1 MLQYYIDFWKNYVNF
16 SGRSR
21 RAAYWYVVLINIII
35 GVVLNSLAVAVPVL
49 VVLAYLYDLA
59 TLIPSIALCVRRLHD
74 IGKRGWWWLLVFVPL
89 VGAVVLIYWFAQ
101 EGDRH
106 GNAYGPDPKMLQ
118 GK

>member
-1 MLQYYIDFWKNYVNF
+1 MLQYYIDFWKNYFNF

-21 RAAYWYVVLINIII
+21 RAAFWYAWLINFIIMIALVLIET
-35 GVVLNSLAVAVPVL
+35 VLQSSLL
-49 VVLAYLYDLA
+49 SYLFDLA

-74 IGKRGWWWLLVFVPL
+74 IGKRGWWWLLVFIPL
-89 VGAVVLIYWFAQ
+89 FGAVMLIYWFAQ